1 MTNYNVNKVFKRV
14 CEKIYEDR
22 DVVKVLERKEKRE
35 DLIDRV
41 ERRSV
46 SFLNSQEGGGGG
58 GFFSC
63 CGSRKEGG
71 PKRADKNQGRTLDVL
86 SDD

>member
-35 DLIDRV
+35 DHFDRI

-46 SFLNSQEGGGGG
+46 SFLIL
-58 GFFSC
+58 
-63 CGSRKEGG
+63 RKEEAEEDSSLVVALARKVGLSEQIRAKGG
-71 PKRADKNQGRTLDVL
+71 R
-86 SDD
+86 